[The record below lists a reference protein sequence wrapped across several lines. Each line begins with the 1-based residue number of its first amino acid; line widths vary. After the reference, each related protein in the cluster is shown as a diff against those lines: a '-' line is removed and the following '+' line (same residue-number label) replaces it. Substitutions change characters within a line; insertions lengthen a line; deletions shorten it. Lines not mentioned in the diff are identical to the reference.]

1 MQKRNKETISKQKAK
16 AGLLQ
21 FSDPVGSCDFGQ
33 QRAAREGGTQLEV
46 SAKLDLV
53 VTISICGVRR
63 LVYACA
69 QKCALVST
77 GHLFHLDEAGG
88 LPPNSKC
95 QGVAGAVVT
104 IHPII
109 SVNTAYAL
117 NYTSRAI
124 GSAARRGWWIALYK
138 SIH

>member
-1 MQKRNKETISKQKAK
+1 MQKRDKEKISKQKAK

-46 SAKLDLV
+46 SASLDLV

-63 LVYACA
+63 LVYA
-69 QKCALVST
+69 CALVST

-95 QGVAGAVVT
+95 QGVAGAVVS

-117 NYTSRAI
+117 NYTSRAV
-124 GSAARRGWWIALYK
+124 GSAAG
-138 SIH
+138 